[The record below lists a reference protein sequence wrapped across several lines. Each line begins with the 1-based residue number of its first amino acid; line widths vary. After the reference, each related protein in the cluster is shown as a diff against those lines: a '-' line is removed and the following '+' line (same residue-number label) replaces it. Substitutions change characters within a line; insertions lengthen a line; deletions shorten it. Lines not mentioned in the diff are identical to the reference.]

1 MRALPQSVAGF
12 TEAGRPGPQRGGH
25 RAARATRPPCR
36 WRAVTHHTLWA
47 VSALAWPACGI
58 FYHTGHVTL
67 DNGSAVVGLLC
78 TLALGVMRWRDEHAP
93 AQTAV
98 SADEGAEYPYSLV
111 AQVRANT
118 ADVAEI
124 AGRVDALN
132 RALGAALEYAEIQ
145 GPVSRPSRWRHLRPL
160 RDATGPQPRVL
171 CTASACG
178 LSA

>member
-1 MRALPQSVAGF
+1 METRKLGSQGLVVSAMGLGCMGMSDF
-12 TEAGRPGPQRGGH
+12 YAGRDDAESIR
-25 RAARATRPPCR
+25 
-36 WRAVTHHTLWA
+36 TLH
-47 VSALAWPACGI
+47 VAL
-58 FYHTGHVTL
+58 
-67 DNGSAVVGLLC
+67 DRGSAVVGLLS
-78 TLALGVMRWRDEHAP
+78 TLAFGWMRWRDEHAP